1 MSKPTRRGAACLVLA
16 FAAIFNFDTFALA
29 AEKSKKRHFQPQPAP
44 TSSWTSDVIVTR
56 TPAIWTGI
64 YAGLSAGYGWGHSEQ
79 DYERNDNHG
88 LASTSPSGGLGAVT
102 LGYNYALANGF
113 VIGAEGDL
121 GLMDIS
127 ADDKIVYDG
136 HIYKTR
142 FGPWWGTLRARA
154 GYVFGDTL
162 VYGTGGVAFME
173 VDEVS
178 VGNTPGET
186 ALNEDWRTGY
196 VVGAG
201 IEHVL
206 SPGMTAKLEYL
217 HMDFGEYHGLSAN
230 QEPFYF
236 DNRVDLIRA
245 GLNFAF

>member
-1 MSKPTRRGAACLVLA
+1 M
-16 FAAIFNFDTFALA
+16 
-29 AEKSKKRHFQPQPAP
+29 
-44 TSSWTSDVIVTR
+44 DV
-56 TPAIWTGI
+56 
-64 YAGLSAGYGWGHSEQ
+64 
-79 DYERNDNHG
+79 
-88 LASTSPSGGLGAVT
+88 
-102 LGYNYALANGF
+102 
-113 VIGAEGDL
+113 
-121 GLMDIS
+121 
-127 ADDKIVYDG
+127 DD
-136 HIYKTR
+136 
-142 FGPWWGTLRARA
+142 
-154 GYVFGDTL
+154 
-162 VYGTGGVAFME
+162 
-173 VDEVS
+173 VS

-186 ALNEDWRTGY
+186 ALNEDWRTCY

>member
-1 MSKPTRRGAACLVLA
+1 MSKQTRGAVCLVLA
-16 FAAIFNFDTFALA
+16 FAAVFSFGTFAHA
-29 AEKSKKRHFQPQPAP
+29 GAKSKKRPIQPPPEQA
-44 TSSWTSDVIVTR
+44 SSWSNDAIVTR
-56 TPAIWTGI
+56 APAIWTGI

-88 LASTSPSGGLGAVT
+88 LASTSPSGGLAAFT
-102 LGYNYALANGF
+102 LGYNYALGNGF
-113 VIGAEGDL
+113 VIGAESDL

-142 FGPWWGTLRARA
+142 FGPWWGTLRGRA
-154 GYVFGDTL
+154 GYAFGDTL
-162 VYGTGGVAFME
+162 VYATGGVAFMD

-178 VGNTPGET
+178 IGNTPGET
-186 ALNEDWRTGY
+186 AVNEDWRTGY
-196 VVGAG
+196 VLGAG
-201 IEHVL
+201 VEQAIA
-206 SPGMTAKLEYL
+206 PGMTAKLEYL
-217 HMDFGEYHGLSAN
+217 HMDFGTYSGFSAN
-230 QEPFYF
+230 NEPFSF